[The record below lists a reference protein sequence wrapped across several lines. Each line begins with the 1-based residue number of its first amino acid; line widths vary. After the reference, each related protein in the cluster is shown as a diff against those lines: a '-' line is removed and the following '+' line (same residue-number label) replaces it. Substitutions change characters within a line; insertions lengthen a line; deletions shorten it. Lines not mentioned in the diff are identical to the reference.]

1 VAQFNIRIM
10 TRSAA
15 QIQSFILLGVFVS
28 AISTLAQAPVKS
40 AGAPAKDAPPTWS
53 RQIAPIL
60 YNNCATC
67 HHPGG
72 AGPFSLLT
80 YDDARR
86 WSAQILTV
94 TQSRFM
100 PPWLPEPGYSDF
112 ADNRRLSTEDL
123 EQIKRWV
130 HAGMPEGIAAEAPTP
145 PKYTSEWQLGPPDLI
160 LTAPKSFSIPAD
172 GQDLFRNFIYPVD
185 ITRTRYVRAVEIL
198 PGNARVVHHAN
209 ILIDRTAELRRQH
222 ADDWRVGI
230 PGMELEIGS
239 GDRFDPDSHFLFW
252 KPDTPAVVEP
262 PGMPWRLDPGN
273 DLILNTHLKPTGRVE
288 TVQPRIG
295 LYFTDEAPTRA
306 PMLLQLEHDAA
317 LNIPAGDS
325 HFVIEDELRLPIAV
339 YALGIYPHAHYL
351 GKQLEAWSI
360 APDGKRTPLVLI
372 KDWDI
377 DRQSVYSYRK
387 PLLLPAGSVLHM
399 RYVYDNSAANP
410 RNPASPPVRVH
421 NGNRSTDEMGHLWLQ
436 VLPVHATERYSHGH
450 DSAAAGRN
458 GAADGKSNIDARML
472 LERAWMEHRL
482 TRDPTDSL
490 AAYNLAS
497 LDTMSGN
504 PAGAI
509 AIYRKLAAASPN
521 DARVATSLGAAQE
534 QTAGHNPE
542 QTAGQNP
549 AQTAGQNP
557 EQTAG
562 QNPAQNDD
570 WQSALASYRHAL
582 TLDPNYADA
591 RYDLATL
598 ELKREQYAAAASD
611 YRTLVQQ
618 QPDDAAAHGGLGAA
632 LAQLQQPDAAR
643 TEFDRALALDPSQ
656 SDTLLNYASLELTS
670 SNPQHAQELLTR
682 AVAAGAHDATTYQ
695 QLAFADQQTRHPA
708 EAEAALRSA
717 IAADP
722 SDATSHSL
730 LAQLLA
736 ARNDLAGAISEQ
748 QAALHINQ
756 RDADGW
762 SNLGVLHAQSG
773 QSTAARSDFEHALA
787 LDPQHAQAR
796 ANLQRLNAG
805 PSKP

>member
-1 VAQFNIRIM
+1 M
-10 TRSAA
+10 RSAA
-15 QIQSFILLGVFVS
+15 HIQSYVLFGVFVS
-28 AISTLAQAPVKS
+28 AISTFAQTPVNRTPIKS
-40 AGAPAKDAPPTWS
+40 AGTPAKDAPPTWS
-53 RQIAPIL
+53 RHIAPIL

-100 PPWLPEPGYSDF
+100 PPWLPEPGYGDF
-112 ADNRRLSTEDL
+112 ADNRRLSADDL
-123 EQIKRWV
+123 ASIKRWV
-130 HAGMPEGIAAEAPTP
+130 NSGMPEGIAAEAPAP

-160 LTAPKSFSIPAD
+160 LTAPESFTVPAD
-172 GQDLFRNFIYPVD
+172 GQDLFRNFIYPVNL
-185 ITRTRYVRAVEIL
+185 TRSRYVRAVEIL

-222 ADDWRVGI
+222 PTDWRVGI
-230 PGMELEIGS
+230 PGMEIEIGS

-252 KPDTPAVVEP
+252 KPDSPAVVEP
-262 PGMPWRLDPGN
+262 AGMPWRLDPGN

-295 LYFTDEAPTRA
+295 LYYTDTPPTRA

-351 GKQLEAWSI
+351 GKQLEAWSV
-360 APDGKRTPLVLI
+360 APDGTRTPLILI

-436 VLPVHATERYSHGH
+436 VLPVHATERNSSGH
-450 DSAAAGRN
+450 EIDS
-458 GAADGKSNIDARML
+458 RML

-482 TRDPTDSL
+482 AREPNDTL

-521 DARVATSLGAAQE
+521 DARIATSLGAAQE
-534 QTAGHNPE
+534 QSE
-542 QTAGQNP
+542 
-549 AQTAGQNP
+549 
-557 EQTAG
+557 
-562 QNPAQNDD
+562 D

-598 ELKREQYAAAASD
+598 ELKHDQNDAAAAD
-611 YRTLVQQ
+611 YRTLLQQ
-618 QPDDAAAHGGLGAA
+618 HPDDAAAHGGLGAA
-632 LAQLQQPDAAR
+632 LAQLNQADAAR
-643 TEFDRALALDPSQ
+643 AEFDRALALDPSQ
-656 SDTLLNYASLELTS
+656 TDTLVNYASLELAA
-670 SNPQHAQELLTR
+670 NHPEHAQELLTR
-682 AVAAGAHDATTYQ
+682 AVAAGAHDAATWQ

-722 SDATSHSL
+722 TDATSHSL

-736 ARNDLAGAISEQ
+736 ARNDLAGAIAEQ
-748 QAALHINQ
+748 QAALHINPK
-756 RDADGW
+756 DADGW

-773 QSTAARSDFEHALA
+773 KDTAARSDFEHALA
-787 LDPQHAQAR
+787 IDPQHAQAR
-796 ANLQRLNAG
+796 ANLQRLNTGA
-805 PSKP
+805 SKP

>member
-1 VAQFNIRIM
+1 M
-10 TRSAA
+10 THLALTRQAA
-15 QIQSFILLGVFVS
+15 LALLIALVS
-28 AISTLAQAPVKS
+28 ATSTFSQLSTKRSSPA
-40 AGAPAKDAPPTWS
+40 APAVVPTPTWS
-53 RQIAPIL
+53 HQIAPIL
-60 YNNCATC
+60 YNNCTTC

-72 AGPFSLLT
+72 AGPFSLLN
-80 YDDARR
+80 YGDARR

-100 PPWLPEPGYSDF
+100 PPWLPEPGYGDF
-112 ADNRRLSTEDL
+112 ADNRRLSADDL
-123 EQIKRWV
+123 ANIKRWV
-130 HAGMPEGIAAEAPTP
+130 NAGMPEGNAAEAPAP
-145 PKYTSEWQLGPPDLI
+145 PKYNSEWQLGPPDI
-160 LTAPKSFSIPAD
+160 VLTAPESFTVPAD
-172 GQDLFRNFIYPVD
+172 GQDLFRNFIYPVSV
-185 ITRTRYVRAVEIL
+185 TRTRYVRAVEIL

-209 ILIDRTAELRRQH
+209 ILIDRTAELRRRH
-222 ADDWRVGI
+222 PSDWRAGI

-262 PGMPWRLDPGN
+262 PGMPWRIDPGN

-295 LYFTDEAPTRA
+295 LYFTDKPPTRA

-325 HFVIEDELRLPIAV
+325 RFVVEDELRLPIAV

-351 GKQLEAWSI
+351 GKQLEAWSV
-360 APDGKRTPLVLI
+360 APDGKRTQLILI

-377 DRQSVYSYRK
+377 DRQSVYSYRQ

-436 VLPVHATERYSHGH
+436 VLPVHPMER
-450 DSAAAGRN
+450 N
-458 GAADGKSNIDARML
+458 ADGRDADARML

-482 TRDPTDSL
+482 TRDPTDRL

-497 LDTMSGN
+497 LDSMSGN
-504 PAGAI
+504 SAGAI
-509 AIYRKLAAASPN
+509 AIYSKLAAAEPTN
-521 DARVATSLGAAQE
+521 ARIATSLGATQQE
-534 QTAGHNPE
+534 SG
-542 QTAGQNP
+542 
-549 AQTAGQNP
+549 
-557 EQTAG
+557 
-562 QNPAQNDD
+562 D
-570 WQSALASYRHAL
+570 WQSALGTYRHAL
-582 TLDPNYADA
+582 TLDSTYADA

-598 ELKREQYAAAASD
+598 ELQHDQYDAAASD
-611 YRTLVQQ
+611 YRALLQQ
-618 QPDDAAAHGGLGAA
+618 HPDDAAAHGGLAAA
-632 LAQLQQPDAAR
+632 LAQLEQPDAAR
-643 TEFDRALALDPSQ
+643 AEFDHALTLDPAQ
-656 SDTLLNYASLELTS
+656 LDTLANYASLELAN
-670 SNPQHAQELLTR
+670 SNPQHAQELLTK
-682 AVAAGAHDATTYQ
+682 AVAAGAHDAATYQ

-736 ARNDLAGAISEQ
+736 ARGDLPAAITEQ
-748 QAALHINQ
+748 QAALRINQ
-756 RDADGW
+756 KDADGW

-773 QSTAARSDFEHALA
+773 QADQARSDFEHALA
-787 LDPQHAQAR
+787 IDPQHAQAR
-796 ANLQRLNAG
+796 ANLQRLNSGA
-805 PSKP
+805 SKQ

>member
-1 VAQFNIRIM
+1 MTPLIFN
-10 TRSAA
+10 TQQSALA
-15 QIQSFILLGVFVS
+15 LLIAIVS
-28 AISTLAQAPVKS
+28 VTGTLGQDISKS
-40 AGAPAKDAPPTWS
+40 TGTPAKDTPPTWS
-53 RQIAPIL
+53 HQIAPIL
-60 YNNCATC
+60 YKNCATC

-100 PPWLPEPGYSDF
+100 PPWLPEPGYGDF
-112 ADNRRLSTEDL
+112 ADSRRLSADDL

-130 HAGMPEGIAAEAPTP
+130 HAGMPQGIAAEAPAA
-145 PKYTSEWQLGPPDLI
+145 PKYTSEWELGPPDLI
-160 LTAPKSFSIPAD
+160 LTAPQSFTVPAD

-209 ILIDRTAELRRQH
+209 ILIDRTAELRGQH
-222 ADDWRVGI
+222 SNDWRAGI

-239 GDRFDPDSHFLFW
+239 GERFDPDSHFLFW
-252 KPDTPAVVEP
+252 KPDTPAVIEP

-295 LYFTDEAPTRA
+295 LYFTDEAPTHA

-325 HFVIEDELRLPIAV
+325 HFIIEDELRLPIAV

-351 GKQLEAWSI
+351 GQQLEAWSI
-360 APDGKRTPLVLI
+360 APDGTRTPLILI

-436 VLPVHATERYSHGH
+436 VLPVHVAERNNAS
-450 DSAAAGRN
+450 D
-458 GAADGKSNIDARML
+458 NIDSRML

-490 AAYNLAS
+490 AAYNLAA

-504 PAGAI
+504 PAGAL

-521 DARVATSLGAAQE
+521 DARIVTSLGAAHE
-534 QTAGHNPE
+534 
-542 QTAGQNP
+542 
-549 AQTAGQNP
+549 
-557 EQTAG
+557 
-562 QNPAQNDD
+562 QNDD
-570 WQSALASYRHAL
+570 WQSALTTYKHAL
-582 TLDPNYADA
+582 ALDPNYADA
-591 RYDLATL
+591 RFDLAAL
-598 ELKREQYAAAASD
+598 ELKHEQYDAAAAD
-611 YRTLVQQ
+611 YRTLLQQ
-618 QPDDAAAHGGLGAA
+618 HPDDAAAHGGLGAA

-656 SDTLLNYASLELTS
+656 ADALANYASLELAAN
-670 SNPQHAQELLTR
+670 NPEHAQELLTR
-682 AVAAGAHDATTYQ
+682 AVAAGVDDAATYR
-695 QLAFADQQTRHPA
+695 QLAFADQQSRHPA

-748 QAALHINQ
+748 QAALRIDAK
-756 RDADGW
+756 DADGW

-773 QSTAARSDFEHALA
+773 QTTTARSDFEHALA

-796 ANLQRLNAG
+796 ANLQRLNSDG
-805 PSKP
+805 PKP

>member
-1 VAQFNIRIM
+1 MPFFAFALALVSTTVTFAQ
-10 TRSAA
+10 TPA
-15 QIQSFILLGVFVS
+15 Q
-28 AISTLAQAPVKS
+28 T
-40 AGAPAKDAPPTWS
+40 PAKPGNATKDSPTWS

-60 YNNCATC
+60 YNNCTTC

-100 PPWLPEPGYSDF
+100 PPWLPEPGYGDF
-112 ADNRRLSTEDL
+112 ADNRRLSAEDL
-123 EQIKRWV
+123 ASIKRWV
-130 HAGMPEGIAAEAPTP
+130 NANMPEGNAAEAPAP

-160 LTAPKSFSIPAD
+160 LTAPESFTVPAD
-172 GQDLFRNFIYPVD
+172 GQDLFRNFIYPVPV
-185 ITRTRYVRAVEIL
+185 TGTRYVRAVEIL

-222 ADDWRVGI
+222 PNDWKAGI

-252 KPDTPAVVEP
+252 KPDTPAVIEP
-262 PGMPWRLDPGN
+262 PGMPWRIDPGN

-295 LYFTDEAPTRA
+295 LYFTDTPPTRQ

-325 HFVIEDELRLPIAV
+325 HFVVEDELRLPIAI

-351 GKQLEAWSI
+351 GKQLEAWSV
-360 APDGKRTPLVLI
+360 APGGKRTPLILI

-387 PLLLPAGSVLHM
+387 PPLLPAGSVLHM
-399 RYVYDNSAANP
+399 RYVYDNSTANP
-410 RNPASPPVRVH
+410 RNPAKPPIRVH

-436 VLPVHATERYSHGH
+436 VLPVHPMERSASGTEV
-450 DSAAAGRN
+450 
-458 GAADGKSNIDARML
+458 DARML

-482 TRDPTDSL
+482 TRDPGDSL

-504 PAGAI
+504 AAGAI
-509 AIYRKLAAASPN
+509 AIYRKLAAAEPPDSPN
-521 DARVATSLGAAQE
+521 AARIATSLGAAEE
-534 QTAGHNPE
+534 QDE
-542 QTAGQNP
+542 GQ
-549 AQTAGQNP
+549 G
-557 EQTAG
+557 G
-562 QNPAQNDD
+562 G
-570 WQSALASYRHAL
+570 WQAALASYRRAL

-591 RYDLATL
+591 RYDLASL
-598 ELKREQYAAAASD
+598 ELRHDQYAAAEAD
-611 YRTLVQQ
+611 FRTLIQQ

-632 LAQLQQPDAAR
+632 LAQLQQPDASR

-656 SDTLLNYASLELTS
+656 TATLQNYASLELADN
-670 SNPQHAQELLTR
+670 NPQHAQELLTR
-682 AVAAGAHDATTYQ
+682 AVAAGARDAATYQ
-695 QLAFADQQTRHPA
+695 QLAFADQQTHHPE
-708 EAEAALRSA
+708 EAEAALHSA
-717 IAADP
+717 IAADSADP
-722 SDATSHSL
+722 TSHSL
-730 LAQLLA
+730 LAQMLA
-736 ARNDLAGAISEQ
+736 ARGDLPGAIAEQ
-748 QAALHINQ
+748 QAALRINAK
-756 RDADGW
+756 DADGW

-773 QSTAARSDFEHALA
+773 QGAAARSDFEHALNI
-787 LDPQHAQAR
+787 DPQHAQAR
-796 ANLQRLNAG
+796 ANLQRLNGTA
-805 PSKP
+805 SKQ

>member
-1 VAQFNIRIM
+1 M
-10 TRSAA
+10 THLALKRQAA
-15 QIQSFILLGVFVS
+15 LALLIALVS
-28 AISTLAQAPVKS
+28 ATSTFSQPSTVARAVVPT
-40 AGAPAKDAPPTWS
+40 PTWS
-53 RQIAPIL
+53 HQIAPIL
-60 YNNCATC
+60 HNNCTTC

-100 PPWLPEPGYSDF
+100 PPWLPEPGYGDF
-112 ADNRRLSTEDL
+112 ADNRRLSVDDL
-123 EQIKRWV
+123 AKIRRWV
-130 HAGMPEGIAAEAPTP
+130 SAGMPEGNATEAPAP
-145 PKYTSEWQLGPPDLI
+145 PKYNSEWQLGTPDI
-160 LTAPKSFSIPAD
+160 VLTAPEPFAVPAD
-172 GQDLFRNFIYPVD
+172 GQDLFRNFIYPVSV
-185 ITRTRYVRAVEIL
+185 TRTRYVRAVEIL

-209 ILIDRTAELRRQH
+209 ILIDRTAELRRQRPN
-222 ADDWRVGI
+222 DWRGGI

-262 PGMPWRLDPGN
+262 PGMPWRIDPGN

-295 LYFTDEAPTRA
+295 LYFTDKAPTRA

-325 HFVIEDELRLPIAV
+325 HFVVEDELRLPIAV

-360 APDGKRTPLVLI
+360 APDGTRTPLILI

-387 PLLLPAGSVLHM
+387 PLLLAADSVLHM

-410 RNPASPPVRVH
+410 RNPANPPIRVH

-436 VLPVHATERYSHGH
+436 VLPVHAIERDSHGH
-450 DSAAAGRN
+450 DTDS
-458 GAADGKSNIDARML
+458 RML

-482 TRDPTDSL
+482 TRDPTDRL

-497 LDTMSGN
+497 LDSMSGN
-504 PAGAI
+504 ASGAI
-509 AIYRKLAAASPN
+509 AIYSKLATAEPT
-521 DARVATSLGAAQE
+521 DARIATSLGAAQ
-534 QTAGHNPE
+534 Q
-542 QTAGQNP
+542 QN
-549 AQTAGQNP
+549 G
-557 EQTAG
+557 
-562 QNPAQNDD
+562 D
-570 WQSALASYRHAL
+570 WQSALATYKHAL
-582 TLDPNYADA
+582 TLDPAFADP
-591 RYDLATL
+591 RYNLATL
-598 ELKREQYAAAASD
+598 ELQHDQYDAAAAD
-611 YRTLVQQ
+611 YRTLLQQ
-618 QPDDAAAHGGLGAA
+618 HPDDAAGHGGLGAA

-643 TEFDRALALDPSQ
+643 TEFDRALALDPAQ
-656 SDTLLNYASLELTS
+656 LDTLANYASLELAN
-670 SNPQHAQELLTR
+670 SNPHHAQELLTK
-682 AVAAGAHDATTYQ
+682 AVAAGVRDAATYQ

-722 SDATSHSL
+722 SDAISHSL

-736 ARNDLAGAISEQ
+736 ARGDLSAAITEQ
-748 QAALHINQ
+748 QAALRINQ
-756 RDADGW
+756 KDADGW

-773 QSTAARSDFEHALA
+773 QAAQARSDFGRALA

-805 PSKP
+805 ASKQ

>member
-1 VAQFNIRIM
+1 MRRDVLIR
-10 TRSAA
+10 
-15 QIQSFILLGVFVS
+15 SFPFLIALVS
-28 AISTLAQAPVKS
+28 ATVTFAQTPA
-40 AGAPAKDAPPTWS
+40 APANAATKDSPTWS
-53 RQIAPIL
+53 HQIAPIL
-60 YNNCATC
+60 YNNCTTC
-67 HHPGG
+67 HHTGG

-100 PPWLPEPGYSDF
+100 PPWLPEPGYGDF
-112 ADNRRLSTEDL
+112 ADNRRLSAEDL
-123 EQIKRWV
+123 TNIKRWV
-130 HAGMPEGIAAEAPTP
+130 NASMPEGNAAEAPTP

-160 LTAPKSFSIPAD
+160 LTAPESFQVPAD
-172 GQDLFRNFIYPVD
+172 GQDLFRNFIYPIPV
-185 ITRTRYVRAVEIL
+185 TRTRYVRAMEIL

-222 ADDWRVGI
+222 PNDWKAGI
-230 PGMELEIGS
+230 PGMELEVGS

-252 KPDTPAVVEP
+252 KPDTPAVIEP
-262 PGMPWRLDPGN
+262 PGMPWRVDPGN

-295 LYFTDEAPTRA
+295 LYFTDKPPTRQ

-325 HFVIEDELRLPIAV
+325 NFVVEDQLRLPIAV
-339 YALGIYPHAHYL
+339 YALGVYPHAHYR
-351 GKQLEAWSI
+351 GKRLEAWSV
-360 APDGKRTPLVLI
+360 APDGKRTPLILI

-387 PLLLPAGSVLHM
+387 PLPLPAGSVLHM

-410 RNPASPPVRVH
+410 RNPASPPIRVKA
-421 NGNRSTDEMGHLWLQ
+421 GNRSTDEMGHLWLQ
-436 VLPVHATERYSHGH
+436 VLPVHPMER
-450 DSAAAGRN
+450 SAVGKEGPAAGQY
-458 GAADGKSNIDARML
+458 IDARML

-509 AIYRKLAAASPN
+509 AIYRKLAAAEPS
-521 DARVATSLGAAQE
+521 DARVATSLGVAEEAAAGQDPAQAAGPNAAQ
-534 QTAGHNPE
+534 AASRNPDRS
-542 QTAGQNP
+542 G
-549 AQTAGQNP
+549 G
-557 EQTAG
+557 
-562 QNPAQNDD
+562 
-570 WQSALASYRHAL
+570 WQAALASYKHAL
-582 TLDPNYADA
+582 TLDPTYSDA

-598 ELKREQYAAAASD
+598 ELQHDQNDAAAAD
-611 YRTLVQQ
+611 YRTLLQQ
-618 QPDDAAAHGGLGAA
+618 HPDDAAAHGGLGAA

-643 TEFDRALALDPSQ
+643 AEFDRALALDPSQ
-656 SDTLLNYASLELTS
+656 PATLQNYATLELAN
-670 SNPQHAQELLTR
+670 SNPQHAQELLNR
-682 AVAAGAHDATTYQ
+682 AIAAGARDAATYQ
-695 QLAFADQQTRHPA
+695 QLAFADQQTRHPV
-708 EAEAALRSA
+708 EAEAALHSA

-722 SDATSHSL
+722 ADPTSHSL

-736 ARNDLAGAISEQ
+736 ARGDLAGAITEQ
-748 QAALHINQ
+748 QAALRINAK
-756 RDADGW
+756 DADGW

-787 LDPQHAQAR
+787 IDPQHAQAR

-805 PSKP
+805 ASKQ

>member
-1 VAQFNIRIM
+1 MKQRAVFVLL
-10 TRSAA
+10 AA
-15 QIQSFILLGVFVS
+15 FVS
-28 AISTLAQAPVKS
+28 ATCTFAQT
-40 AGAPAKDAPPTWS
+40 KDAPIWS
-53 RQIAPIL
+53 KQIAPIL
-60 YNNCATC
+60 YKNCTTC

-100 PPWLPEPGYSDF
+100 PPWLPEPGYGDF
-112 ADNRRLSTEDL
+112 ANSRRLSDQDL
-123 EQIKRWV
+123 ANIKRWITS
-130 HAGMPEGIAAEAPTP
+130 GMPQGIAAEAPTP
-145 PKYTSEWQLGPPDLI
+145 PHYTSEWQLGPPDLI
-160 LTAPKSFSIPAD
+160 LTAPESFTVPAD
-172 GQDLFRNFIYPVD
+172 GPDLFRNFIYPIN
-185 ITRTRYVRAVEIL
+185 ITRTRYIRAVEIL
-198 PGNARVVHHAN
+198 PGNPRVVHHAN
-209 ILIDRTAELRRQH
+209 ILIDRTAELRRQRPN
-222 ADDWRVGI
+222 DWRAGI

-295 LYFTDEAPTRA
+295 LYFTDSPPNRL

-317 LNIPAGDS
+317 LNIPPGDS
-325 HFVIEDELRLPIAV
+325 HFVVEDELRLPIAV

-351 GKQLEAWSI
+351 GRQLEAWSI
-360 APDGKRTPLVLI
+360 TPNGARTPLILI

-410 RNPASPPVRVH
+410 RNPARPPVRVR

-436 VLPVHATERYSHGH
+436 VLPVRATERDNNGH
-450 DSAAAGRN
+450 NTDS
-458 GAADGKSNIDARML
+458 RML

-504 PAGAI
+504 PGGAI
-509 AIYRKLAAASPN
+509 AIYRRLADAEPEN
-521 DARVATSLGAAQE
+521 ARVATSLGAAQE
-534 QTAGHNPE
+534 QSG
-542 QTAGQNP
+542 
-549 AQTAGQNP
+549 
-557 EQTAG
+557 
-562 QNPAQNDD
+562 D
-570 WQSALASYRHAL
+570 WHSALATYRHAL
-582 TLDPNYADA
+582 TLDPNYDDA

-598 ELKREQYAAAASD
+598 DLKHDQYDAAASD
-611 YRTLVQQ
+611 YRALLASH
-618 QPDDAAAHGGLGAA
+618 PDDAAAHGGLGAA
-632 LAQLQQPDAAR
+632 LVQLQQPDAAR
-643 TEFDRALALDPSQ
+643 AEFDRALTLDPAQ
-656 SDTLLNYASLELTS
+656 LDTLANYASLELAEG
-670 SNPQHAQELLTR
+670 NPQHAQELLTR
-682 AVAAGAHDATTYQ
+682 AIAAGAHDAATYQ
-695 QLAFADQQTRHPA
+695 KLAFADQQTHHPA

-717 IAADP
+717 IAADSADP
-722 SDATSHSL
+722 TSYSL

-736 ARNDLAGAISEQ
+736 ARGDLTGAITEQ
-748 QAALHINQ
+748 QAALRINQ
-756 RDADGW
+756 QDADGW

-773 QSTAARSDFEHALA
+773 QITAARSDFERALA
-787 LDPQHAQAR
+787 VDPQHAQAR
-796 ANLQRLNAG
+796 ANLQRLDGAT
-805 PSKP
+805 SKQE

>member
-1 VAQFNIRIM
+1 M
-10 TRSAA
+10 TRRSLFVINAVTMIAVVSYSAR
-15 QIQSFILLGVFVS
+15 
-28 AISTLAQAPVKS
+28 ISRAEANQNTAT
-40 AGAPAKDAPPTWS
+40 AKTTSPTWS
-53 RQIAPIL
+53 HQIAPIL
-60 YNNCATC
+60 YSNCTTC

-80 YDDARR
+80 YDDASR

-100 PPWLPEPGYSDF
+100 PPWLPEPGYGDF
-112 ADNRRLSTEDL
+112 ADNRRLSAEEL
-123 EQIKRWV
+123 ASIKRWV
-130 HAGMPEGIAAEAPTP
+130 NAGMPEGIRAEAPAP
-145 PKYTSEWQLGPPDLI
+145 PRYTSEWQLGPPDLI
-160 LTAPKSFSIPAD
+160 LTAPQPFTVPAD

-185 ITRTRYVRAVEIL
+185 VTRTRYVRAIEIL
-198 PGNARVVHHAN
+198 PGNPRVVHHAN

-222 ADDWRVGI
+222 PTNWRAGI

-262 PGMPWRLDPGN
+262 PGMPWRIDPGN

-295 LYFTDEAPTRA
+295 LYFTDTPPTRA

-317 LNIPAGDS
+317 LNIPASDS

-360 APDGKRTPLVLI
+360 APDGTRTSLILI

-410 RNPASPPVRVH
+410 RNFANPPIRVH

-436 VLPVHATERYSHGH
+436 VLPAHPTERNAS
-450 DSAAAGRN
+450 
-458 GAADGKSNIDARML
+458 GKEVDARTL

-482 TRDPTDSL
+482 TRDPTDGL

-497 LDTMSGN
+497 LDSMSGN

-509 AIYRKLAAASPN
+509 AIYRRLAAAEPDN
-521 DARVATSLGAAQE
+521 ARVATSLGAAQE
-534 QTAGHNPE
+534 QSSE
-542 QTAGQNP
+542 QRPDQSSGQSP
-549 AQTAGQNP
+549 DEGV
-557 EQTAG
+557 G
-562 QNPAQNDD
+562 
-570 WQSALASYRHAL
+570 WQAALASYRHAL
-582 TLDPNYADA
+582 SLDPNYADA
-591 RYDLATL
+591 RYDLASL
-598 ELKREQYAAAASD
+598 ELRHDQYDAAASD
-611 YRTLVQQ
+611 YRTLLQQ
-618 QPDDAAAHGGLGAA
+618 HPDDAPAHGGLGAA
-632 LAQLQQPDAAR
+632 LTQLNQPDAAR
-643 TEFDRALALDPSQ
+643 AEFDRALALDPAQ
-656 SDTLLNYASLELTS
+656 PDTLANYASLELAA
-670 SNPQHAQELLTR
+670 SNPEHARELLTR
-682 AVAAGAHDATTYQ
+682 AIAAGAHEAATYQ
-695 QLAFADQQTRHPA
+695 QLAFAAQQSRHPA

-717 IAADP
+717 ITADP
-722 SDATSHSL
+722 SDPTSHSL

-736 ARNDLAGAISEQ
+736 ARGDLADAITEQ
-748 QAALHINQ
+748 QAALRINQ
-756 RDADGW
+756 KDADGW

-773 QSTAARSDFEHALA
+773 QSTAARSDFERALA
-787 LDPQHAQAR
+787 IDPQHAQAR
-796 ANLQRLNAG
+796 ANLARLNSGA
-805 PSKP
+805 SKQ

>member
-1 VAQFNIRIM
+1 M
-10 TRSAA
+10 TRSTTP
-15 QIQSFILLGVFVS
+15 IPSLVLLGLFVS
-28 AISTLAQAPVKS
+28 AISTFAQAPVKS
-40 AGAPAKDAPPTWS
+40 AGTPVKDAPPTWS
-53 RQIAPIL
+53 HQIAPIL
-60 YNNCATC
+60 YKNCATC

-100 PPWLPEPGYSDF
+100 PPWLPEPGYGDF
-112 ADNRRLSTEDL
+112 ADNRRLSADDL

-130 HAGMPEGIAAEAPTP
+130 HAGMPQGIAAEAPAP
-145 PKYTSEWQLGPPDLI
+145 PKYTSEWELGPPDLI
-160 LTAPKSFSIPAD
+160 LTAPESFTVPAD

-209 ILIDRTAELRRQH
+209 ILIDRTAELRGQH
-222 ADDWRVGI
+222 SNDWRAGI
-230 PGMELEIGS
+230 AGMEFEIGA
-239 GDRFDPDSHFLFW
+239 GERFDPDSHFLFW

-262 PGMPWRLDPGN
+262 PGMPWRLDTGN

-295 LYFTDEAPTRA
+295 LYFTDEPPTHT

-325 HFVIEDELRLPIAV
+325 HFIVEDELRLPIAV

-360 APDGKRTPLVLI
+360 APDGTRTPLILI

-399 RYVYDNSAANP
+399 RYVYDNSASNP

-436 VLPVHATERYSHGH
+436 VLPVHATERNSAGDTI
-450 DSAAAGRN
+450 DS
-458 GAADGKSNIDARML
+458 RML

-482 TRDPTDSL
+482 TRDPADSL
-490 AAYNLAS
+490 AAYNLAA

-504 PAGAI
+504 PAGAL

-521 DARVATSLGAAQE
+521 DARIATSLGAAQ
-534 QTAGHNPE
+534 QQH
-542 QTAGQNP
+542 
-549 AQTAGQNP
+549 
-557 EQTAG
+557 
-562 QNPAQNDD
+562 DD
-570 WQSALASYRHAL
+570 WQSALTTYKHAL
-582 TLDPNYADA
+582 ALDPSYADA
-591 RYDLATL
+591 RFDLAAL
-598 ELKREQYAAAASD
+598 ELKHEQYDEAAAD
-611 YRTLVQQ
+611 YRILLQQ
-618 QPDDAAAHGGLGAA
+618 HPDDAAAHGGLGAA

-656 SDTLLNYASLELTS
+656 AAALANYASLELAA
-670 SNPQHAQELLTR
+670 NNLEHAQELLTR
-682 AVAAGAHDATTYQ
+682 AIAAGVDDAATYR
-695 QLAFADQQTRHPA
+695 QLAFADQQSRHPA

-730 LAQLLA
+730 LAEVLA

-748 QAALHINQ
+748 QAALRIDAK
-756 RDADGW
+756 DADGW

-773 QSTAARSDFEHALA
+773 QTTTARSDFEHALTI
-787 LDPQHAQAR
+787 DPEHAQAR

-805 PSKP
+805 ASKQ

>member
-1 VAQFNIRIM
+1 VTICAF
-10 TRSAA
+10 AA
-15 QIQSFILLGVFVS
+15 CAALSY
-28 AISTLAQAPVKS
+28 AQAHQD
-40 AGAPAKDAPPTWS
+40 APEKETTPPTWS
-53 RQIAPIL
+53 HQIAPIL
-60 YNNCATC
+60 YNNCTTC

-80 YDDARR
+80 YQDARR

-100 PPWLPEPGYSDF
+100 PPWLPEPGYGDF
-112 ADNRRLSTEDL
+112 ADNRRLSAEDL
-123 EQIKRWV
+123 AQIKRWV
-130 HAGMPEGIAAEAPTP
+130 SAGMPEGIAAEAPP
-145 PKYTSEWQLGPPDLI
+145 APKYTSEWQLGPPDLI
-160 LTAPKSFSIPAD
+160 LTAPESFTVPAD
-172 GQDLFRNFIYPVD
+172 GEDLFRNFIYPVN
-185 ITRTRYVRAVEIL
+185 ITHTRYVRAVEIL

-209 ILIDRTAELRRQH
+209 ILIDRTAELRRLH
-222 ADDWRVGI
+222 PGDWRAGI

-262 PGMPWRLDPGN
+262 PGMPWRIDPGN
-273 DLILNTHLKPTGRVE
+273 DLILNTHLKPTGRIE
-288 TVQPRIG
+288 TVEPRIG
-295 LYFTDEAPTRA
+295 LYFTDTSPTRA

-325 HFVIEDELRLPIAV
+325 HFVVEDELRLPIAV

-360 APDGKRTPLVLI
+360 APDGTRTPLILI

-387 PLLLPAGSVLHM
+387 PPLLPAGSVLHM

-410 RNPASPPVRVH
+410 RNPANPPIRVR

-436 VLPVHATERYSHGH
+436 VLPVHATERDASGH
-450 DSAAAGRN
+450 ST
-458 GAADGKSNIDARML
+458 DARML

-482 TRDPTDSL
+482 TRDPSDSL

-509 AIYRKLAAASPN
+509 AIYRKLVVAKPY
-521 DARVATSLGAAQE
+521 DARVATSLGAAEE
-534 QTAGHNPE
+534 QSG
-542 QTAGQNP
+542 
-549 AQTAGQNP
+549 
-557 EQTAG
+557 
-562 QNPAQNDD
+562 D
-570 WQSALASYRHAL
+570 WHSALSTYRRAL

-598 ELKREQYAAAASD
+598 ELRHDQYDAAAAD
-611 YRTLVQQ
+611 YRTLLQQ
-618 QPDDAAAHGGLGAA
+618 HPDDAAAHGGLGAA
-632 LAQLQQPDAAR
+632 LVQLQQPNDARA
-643 TEFDRALALDPSQ
+643 EFDRALALDPAQ
-656 SDTLLNYASLELTS
+656 PDTLANYASLELAA
-670 SNPQHAQELLTR
+670 SNPEHAQELLTK
-682 AVAAGAHDATTYQ
+682 AIDAGAQDAAIYQ
-695 QLAFADQQTRHPA
+695 QLAFADQQTHHPA
-708 EAEAALRSA
+708 DAEAALRSA

-722 SDATSHSL
+722 SDSTSHSL

-736 ARNDLAGAISEQ
+736 ARGDLAAAITEQ

-756 RDADGW
+756 NDADGW

-773 QSTAARSDFEHALA
+773 QAVAARSDFEHALTI
-787 LDPQHAQAR
+787 DPQHAQAR
-796 ANLQRLNAG
+796 ANLQRLNGAAA
-805 PSKP
+805 KQ

>member
-1 VAQFNIRIM
+1 MRPILLN
-10 TRSAA
+10 TRQSALALLIALVSITSTFSQTTKSTSVAA
-15 QIQSFILLGVFVS
+15 QE
-28 AISTLAQAPVKS
+28 AT
-40 AGAPAKDAPPTWS
+40 PPTWS
-53 RQIAPIL
+53 RHIAPIL
-60 YNNCATC
+60 YKNCATC

-72 AGPFSLLT
+72 AAPFSLLT

-100 PPWLPEPGYSDF
+100 PPWLPEPGYGDF
-112 ADNRRLSTEDL
+112 ADNRRLSADDL
-123 EQIKRWV
+123 ASIKRWV
-130 HAGMPEGIAAEAPTP
+130 NAGMPQGIAAEAPAP
-145 PKYTSEWQLGPPDLI
+145 PQYTSEWQLGAPDLI
-160 LTAPKSFSIPAD
+160 LTAPESFTVPAD
-172 GQDLFRNFIYPVD
+172 GQDLFRNFIYPIN
-185 ITRTRYVRAVEIL
+185 ITRARYVRAVEIL

-222 ADDWRVGI
+222 PGDWRAGI

-252 KPDTPAVVEP
+252 KPDTPAVVDP

-295 LYFTDEAPTRA
+295 LYFTETPPTRA

-325 HFVIEDELRLPIAV
+325 HFVVEDELRLPIAV

-360 APDGKRTPLVLI
+360 APDGTRTPLILI

-399 RYVYDNSAANP
+399 RYVYDNSATNP
-410 RNPASPPVRVH
+410 RNPSRPAVRVH

-436 VLPVHATERYSHGH
+436 VLPVHATERNSAGADI
-450 DSAAAGRN
+450 DSRT
-458 GAADGKSNIDARML
+458 L

-482 TRDPTDSL
+482 TRDPADSL

-521 DARVATSLGAAQE
+521 DARIATSLGAAL
-534 QTAGHNPE
+534 
-542 QTAGQNP
+542 
-549 AQTAGQNP
+549 

-562 QNPAQNDD
+562 QNPAQNGD
-570 WQSALASYRHAL
+570 WQSAVASYKHAL

-598 ELKREQYAAAASD
+598 ELKHDQYDAAAAD
-611 YRTLVQQ
+611 YRTLLQQ
-618 QPDDAAAHGGLGAA
+618 HPDDAAAHGGLGAA
-632 LAQLQQPDAAR
+632 LAQLQQTDSAR
-643 TEFDRALALDPSQ
+643 AEFDRALALDPSQ
-656 SDTLLNYASLELTS
+656 PDTLANYAALELAAN
-670 SNPQHAQELLTR
+670 NPEHAQALLAH
-682 AVAAGAHDATTYQ
+682 AVAAGAHDAATYQ
-695 QLAFADQQTRHPA
+695 QLAYADQQIRQPA

-722 SDATSHSL
+722 SDPTSYSL

-748 QAALHINQ
+748 QAALHINAK
-756 RDADGW
+756 DADGW

-773 QSTAARSDFEHALA
+773 QSAAARSDFEHALA

-805 PSKP
+805 ASKQ

>member
-1 VAQFNIRIM
+1 MRRD
-10 TRSAA
+10 TL
-15 QIQSFILLGVFVS
+15 IQSLVFLIVIVS
-28 AISTLAQAPVKS
+28 VTVTFSQTPAKPANT
-40 AGAPAKDAPPTWS
+40 AKDAPPTWS
-53 RQIAPIL
+53 RHIAPIL
-60 YNNCATC
+60 YNNCTTC

-100 PPWLPEPGYSDF
+100 PPWLPEPGYGDF
-112 ADNRRLSTEDL
+112 ADNRRLSPEDL

-130 HAGMPEGIAAEAPTP
+130 HAGMPEGNAAEAPTP
-145 PKYTSEWQLGPPDLI
+145 PRYTSEWQLGLPDLI
-160 LTAPKSFSIPAD
+160 LTAPESFTVPAD
-172 GQDLFRNFIYPVD
+172 GQDLFRNFVYPVD
-185 ITRTRYVRAVEIL
+185 VTRTRYVRAVEIL

-222 ADDWRVGI
+222 PADWRAGI

-295 LYFTDEAPTRA
+295 LYFTDEGPTHG
-306 PMLLQLEHDAA
+306 PLLLQLEHDAA

-360 APDGKRTPLVLI
+360 APDGTRTPLILI

-399 RYVYDNSAANP
+399 RYVYDNSASNP

-436 VLPVHATERYSHGH
+436 VLPVRAMERDNHGH
-450 DSAAAGRN
+450 
-458 GAADGKSNIDARML
+458 NIDARML
-472 LERAWMEHRL
+472 LERAWMEHCL

-504 PAGAI
+504 PAGAV
-509 AIYRKLAAASPN
+509 AIYSKLAAASPN
-521 DARVATSLGAAQE
+521 DARIATSLGAAQ
-534 QTAGHNPE
+534 Q
-542 QTAGQNP
+542 
-549 AQTAGQNP
+549 
-557 EQTAG
+557 
-562 QNPAQNDD
+562 QNDD
-570 WQSALASYRHAL
+570 LQAALATYKHAL

-598 ELKREQYAAAASD
+598 ELKHDQYDAAAAD
-611 YRTLVQQ
+611 YRTLLQQ
-618 QPDDAAAHGGLGAA
+618 HPNDAAAHGGLGAA
-632 LAQLQQPDAAR
+632 LAQLNQPDAAR
-643 TEFDRALALDPSQ
+643 TEFNRALALDPAQ
-656 SDTLLNYASLELTS
+656 PDTLINYAAVELAA
-670 SNPQHAQELLTR
+670 NHPEHVQELLTR
-682 AVAAGAHDATTYQ
+682 AVAAGAHDATTWQ

-717 IAADP
+717 IVADP
-722 SDATSHSL
+722 SDPTSHSL

-736 ARNDLAGAISEQ
+736 ARGDLANAITEQ
-748 QAALHINQ
+748 QAALRINPK
-756 RDADGW
+756 DADGW

-773 QSTAARSDFEHALA
+773 QAAAARSDFEHALA
-787 LDPQHAQAR
+787 IDPQHAQAR

-805 PSKP
+805 AAKQ

>member
-1 VAQFNIRIM
+1 MR
-10 TRSAA
+10 RSVLY
-15 QIQSFILLGVFVS
+15 SGFVLSSLVFVT
-28 AISTLAQAPVKS
+28 STFAQGRPARN
-40 AGAPAKDAPPTWS
+40 GAKESAPPTWS
-53 RQIAPIL
+53 HQIAPIL
-60 YNNCATC
+60 YRNCTTC
-67 HHPGG
+67 HRPGG

-80 YDDARR
+80 YEDARR
-86 WSAQILTV
+86 WSAQVLTV
-94 TQSRFM
+94 TQSRYM
-100 PPWLPEPGYSDF
+100 PPWLPEPGYAEF
-112 ADNRRLSTEDL
+112 ADSRRLSAEDL
-123 EQIKRWV
+123 TNIKRWV
-130 HAGMPEGIAAEAPTP
+130 NAGMPEGIAAEAPAP
-145 PKYTSEWQLGPPDLI
+145 PTYSSEWQLGTPDLI
-160 LTAPKSFSIPAD
+160 LTAPESFTAPAE

-185 ITRTRYVRAVEIL
+185 VPRTRYVRAVENL

-222 ADDWRVGI
+222 PTDWRAGI
-230 PGMELEIGS
+230 PGMEIEIGS

-262 PGMPWRLDPGN
+262 PGMPWRIDPGN

-295 LYFTDEAPTRA
+295 LYFTDGPPTRA

-317 LNIPAGDS
+317 LNIPAGDN
-325 HFVIEDELRLPIAV
+325 HFVVEDELRLPIAV

-360 APDGKRTPLVLI
+360 APDGTRTPLILI

-410 RNPASPPVRVH
+410 RNPANPPVRVRS
-421 NGNRSTDEMGHLWLQ
+421 GNRSTDEMGHLWLQ
-436 VLPVHATERYSHGH
+436 VLPMHPMERN
-450 DSAAAGRN
+450 AAGKE
-458 GAADGKSNIDARML
+458 GDARML

-497 LDTMSGN
+497 LDSMSGN

-509 AIYRKLAAASPN
+509 AIYRKLAGAESNNP
-521 DARVATSLGAAQE
+521 RVATSLGAAQ
-534 QTAGHNPE
+534 Q
-542 QTAGQNP
+542 QN
-549 AQTAGQNP
+549 G
-557 EQTAG
+557 
-562 QNPAQNDD
+562 D
-570 WQSALASYRHAL
+570 WQSALATYRHAL

-591 RYDLATL
+591 RYDLAIL
-598 ELKREQYAAAASD
+598 ELQRDQYDTAAADFRA
-611 YRTLVQQ
+611 LLQQ
-618 QPDDAAAHGGLGAA
+618 HADDAAAHAGLGAA
-632 LAQLQQPDAAR
+632 LAQLEQPDAAR
-643 TEFDRALALDPSQ
+643 AEFDRALALDPAEP
-656 SDTLLNYASLELTS
+656 DALANYASLELANN
-670 SNPQHAQELLTR
+670 NPQHAQELLTR
-682 AVAAGAHDATTYQ
+682 AVAAGAHDAATYQ

-722 SDATSHSL
+722 ADPTSHSL

-736 ARNDLAGAISEQ
+736 ARGDVADAIREQ
-748 QAALHINQ
+748 QAALHLNAN
-756 RDADGW
+756 DADGW
-762 SNLGVLHAQSG
+762 SNLGVLQAQSG
-773 QSTAARSDFEHALA
+773 QATQARSDFEHALA

-796 ANLQRLNAG
+796 ANLQRLNTG
-805 PSKP
+805 VFKQ

>member
-1 VAQFNIRIM
+1 M
-10 TRSAA
+10 THSTLKRPAVLVSLIA
-15 QIQSFILLGVFVS
+15 LVS
-28 AISTLAQAPVKS
+28 ATSTFSQPSTV
-40 AGAPAKDAPPTWS
+40 APAVVPTPTWS
-53 RQIAPIL
+53 HQIAPIL
-60 YNNCATC
+60 YQNCTTC

-86 WSAQILTV
+86 WSTQILTV

-100 PPWLPEPGYSDF
+100 PPWLPEPGYGDF
-112 ADNRRLSTEDL
+112 ADNRRLSDDDL
-123 EQIKRWV
+123 AKIKRWV
-130 HAGMPEGIAAEAPTP
+130 NAGMPEGNATEAPSA
-145 PKYTSEWQLGPPDLI
+145 PKYTSEWQLGRPDLI
-160 LTAPKSFSIPAD
+160 LTAPESFTVPTD
-172 GQDLFRNFIYPVD
+172 GQDLFRNFIYPVNV
-185 ITRTRYVRAVEIL
+185 TRTRYVRAVEIL

-222 ADDWRVGI
+222 PTDWRAGI

-262 PGMPWRLDPGN
+262 SGMPWRIDPGN

-295 LYFTDEAPTRA
+295 LYFTDTPPTRA

-325 HFVIEDELRLPIAV
+325 HFVVEDELRLPIAV

-351 GKQLEAWSI
+351 GKQLEAWSV
-360 APDGKRTPLVLI
+360 APDGKRTQLILI
-372 KDWDI
+372 KGWDI
-377 DRQSVYSYRK
+377 DRQSVYSYRQ

-399 RYVYDNSAANP
+399 RYVYDNSTGNP
-410 RNPASPPVRVH
+410 RNPANPPIRVH

-436 VLPVHATERYSHGH
+436 VLPVHAMERNSSGVEI
-450 DSAAAGRN
+450 DS
-458 GAADGKSNIDARML
+458 RML

-482 TRDPTDSL
+482 SRDPTDSL

-497 LDTMSGN
+497 LDSMSGN
-504 PAGAI
+504 SAGAI
-509 AIYRKLAAASPN
+509 AIYSKLAAAEPPNSPN
-521 DARVATSLGAAQE
+521 AARIATSLGAAQ
-534 QTAGHNPE
+534 Q
-542 QTAGQNP
+542 QN
-549 AQTAGQNP
+549 G
-557 EQTAG
+557 
-562 QNPAQNDD
+562 D
-570 WQSALASYRHAL
+570 WQSALATYHHAL
-582 TLDPNYADA
+582 TLDPNYGDA
-591 RYDLATL
+591 RYDLANL
-598 ELKREQYAAAASD
+598 ELQHDQYDDAASD
-611 YRTLVQQ
+611 YRTLLQQ
-618 QPDDAAAHGGLGAA
+618 HPEDAAAHGGLGAA

-643 TEFDRALALDPSQ
+643 AEFDHALALDPAQ
-656 SDTLLNYASLELTS
+656 ADTLANYASLELAN
-670 SNPQHAQELLTR
+670 SNPQHAQELLTK
-682 AVAAGAHDATTYQ
+682 AVAAGAHDAATYQ

-708 EAEAALRSA
+708 EAEAALHSA

-736 ARNDLAGAISEQ
+736 ARGDLTSAITEQ
-748 QAALHINQ
+748 QAALRINQ
-756 RDADGW
+756 KDADGW

-773 QSTAARSDFEHALA
+773 HADQARSDFEHALN

-805 PSKP
+805 ASKQ

>member
-28 AISTLAQAPVKS
+28 ATSTFAQAPVKS
-40 AGAPAKDAPPTWS
+40 PGTSAKDPAPTWS

-72 AGPFSLLT
+72 AGPFSLLA

-100 PPWLPEPGYSDF
+100 PPWLPEPGYGDF

-130 HAGMPEGIAAEAPTP
+130 HSGMLEGVAAEAPTP
-145 PKYTSEWQLGPPDLI
+145 PKYTSEWQLGPPDLV
-160 LTAPKSFSIPAD
+160 LAAPKSFSIPAD
-172 GQDLFRNFIYPVD
+172 GQDLFRNFVYPVN

-222 ADDWRVGI
+222 ADDWRAGI

-317 LNIPAGDS
+317 LDIPAGDS
-325 HFVIEDELRLPIAV
+325 HFVVEDELRLPIAV

-399 RYVYDNSAANP
+399 RYVYDNSPANP
-410 RNPASPPVRVH
+410 RNPARPPVRVH

-436 VLPVHATERYSHGH
+436 VLPVHATERN
-450 DSAAAGRN
+450 AAGN
-458 GAADGKSNIDARML
+458 QVDSRML

-497 LDTMSGN
+497 LDTMNGN
-504 PAGAI
+504 PGGAI

-521 DARVATSLGAAQE
+521 DARVATSLGAAE
-534 QTAGHNPE
+534 EKSG
-542 QTAGQNP
+542 
-549 AQTAGQNP
+549 
-557 EQTAG
+557 
-562 QNPAQNDD
+562 D

-598 ELKREQYAAAASD
+598 ELQHNQNDAAASD
-611 YRTLVQQ
+611 YRTLLQQ
-618 QPDDAAAHGGLGAA
+618 HPDDAAAHGGLGAA
-632 LAQLQQPDAAR
+632 IAQLQQPDAAR
-643 TEFDRALALDPSQ
+643 AEFDRALALDPLQ
-656 SDTLLNYASLELTS
+656 TDTLASYASLELAAN
-670 SNPQHAQELLTR
+670 NPGHAQELLTR
-682 AVAAGAHDATTYQ
+682 AVAAGAHDAATYQ
-695 QLAFADQQTRHPA
+695 QLAFADQQSRHLA

-722 SDATSHSL
+722 SDPTSHSL

-736 ARNDLAGAISEQ
+736 ARGDLAGAITEQ
-748 QAALHINQ
+748 QAALRIDAK
-756 RDADGW
+756 DADGW

-773 QSTAARSDFEHALA
+773 QGTAARSDFEHALS
-787 LDPQHAQAR
+787 LEPQHAQAR
-796 ANLQRLNAG
+796 ANLQRLNSD
-805 PSKP
+805 PSKQ

>member
-1 VAQFNIRIM
+1 MTRIVTGIM
-10 TRSAA
+10 TRT
-15 QIQSFILLGVFVS
+15 ILMKPYCAFLALLFVFVS
-28 AISTLAQAPVKS
+28 ATGTCAQNDTLA
-40 AGAPAKDAPPTWS
+40 KDTPPTWS

-60 YNNCATC
+60 YNNCTTC

-80 YDDARR
+80 YDNARR

-100 PPWLPEPGYSDF
+100 PPWLPEPGYGDF
-112 ADNRRLSTEDL
+112 ADNRRLSDQDL
-123 EQIKRWV
+123 ANIKRWV
-130 HAGMPEGIAAEAPTP
+130 SAGMPEGVAAEAPPP

-160 LTAPKSFSIPAD
+160 LTAPHSFTVPAD
-172 GQDLFRNFIYPVD
+172 GQDLFRNFIYPVNV
-185 ITRTRYVRAVEIL
+185 TRTRYVRAVEIL

-222 ADDWRVGI
+222 PDNWQAGI

-262 PGMPWRLDPGN
+262 PGMPWRIDPGN

-295 LYFTDEAPTRA
+295 LYFTDKPPTRA
-306 PMLLQLEHDAA
+306 PKLLQLEHDAA

-360 APDGKRTPLVLI
+360 APDGKRTQLILI

-377 DRQSVYSYRK
+377 DRQSVYSYRQ

-399 RYVYDNSAANP
+399 RYVYDNSAGNP
-410 RNPASPPVRVH
+410 RNPASPPIRVH

-436 VLPVHATERYSHGH
+436 VLPVHPMER
-450 DSAAAGRN
+450 N
-458 GAADGKSNIDARML
+458 ADGRDADARML

-482 TRDPTDSL
+482 TRDPTDRL

-497 LDTMSGN
+497 LDSMSGN
-504 PAGAI
+504 ASGAI
-509 AIYRKLAAASPN
+509 AIYKKLAAAEPPNSPN
-521 DARVATSLGAAQE
+521 AARIATSLGAAQ
-534 QTAGHNPE
+534 QQSG
-542 QTAGQNP
+542 
-549 AQTAGQNP
+549 
-557 EQTAG
+557 
-562 QNPAQNDD
+562 D
-570 WQSALASYRHAL
+570 WQSALATYRHAL
-582 TLDPNYADA
+582 TLDPSYADA

-598 ELKREQYAAAASD
+598 ELQHDQYDAAAAD
-611 YRTLVQQ
+611 YRALLAKS
-618 QPDDAAAHGGLGAA
+618 PDDATAHGGLGAA

-643 TEFDRALALDPSQ
+643 AEFDHALALDPAQ
-656 SDTLLNYASLELTS
+656 LDTLANYASLELANG
-670 SNPQHAQELLTR
+670 NPQHAQELLTK
-682 AVAAGAHDATTYQ
+682 AVAAGAHDAATYQ
-695 QLAFADQQTRHPA
+695 QLAFANQQTRHPA

-736 ARNDLAGAISEQ
+736 ARGDLSAAITQQ
-748 QAALHINQ
+748 QAALRINQ
-756 RDADGW
+756 KDADGW

-773 QSTAARSDFEHALA
+773 HADQARSDFEHALA

-796 ANLQRLNAG
+796 ANLTRLNAG
-805 PSKP
+805 ASKQ

>member
-1 VAQFNIRIM
+1 MRQAVLA
-10 TRSAA
+10 
-15 QIQSFILLGVFVS
+15 LLIVFVS
-28 AISTLAQAPVKS
+28 VSGTFAQTQS
-40 AGAPAKDAPPTWS
+40 AAEETPTWS
-53 RQIAPIL
+53 HQIAPIL
-60 YNNCATC
+60 YNNCTTC

-72 AGPFSLLT
+72 AGPFSLLS
-80 YDDARR
+80 YDDVRR
-86 WSAQILTV
+86 WSAQILIV

-100 PPWLPEPGYSDF
+100 PPWLPEPGYGDF
-112 ADNRRLSTEDL
+112 ADPRRLSAEDL
-123 EQIKRWV
+123 ANLKRWV
-130 HAGMPEGIAAEAPTP
+130 NANMPEGIAAEAPVA
-145 PKYTSEWQLGPPDLI
+145 PKYTSEWQLGAPDLI
-160 LTAPKSFSIPAD
+160 LTAPQSFTVPAD
-172 GQDLFRNFIYPVD
+172 GQDLFRNFIYPVNV
-185 ITRTRYVRAVEIL
+185 TRTCYVRAVEIL

-222 ADDWRVGI
+222 PTDWRAGI

-262 PGMPWRLDPGN
+262 SGMPWRIDPGN

-295 LYFTDEAPTRA
+295 LYFTDSPPTRA

-317 LNIPAGDS
+317 LNIPAGDN
-325 HFVIEDELRLPIAV
+325 HFVVEDELRLPIAV

-351 GKQLEAWSI
+351 GKQLEAWST
-360 APDGKRTPLVLI
+360 APDGKRTPLILI

-410 RNPASPPVRVH
+410 RNPANPPIRVH

-436 VLPVHATERYSHGH
+436 VLPVHVTERNTSGVEI
-450 DSAAAGRN
+450 DS
-458 GAADGKSNIDARML
+458 RML

-482 TRDPTDSL
+482 TRDPADSL

-497 LDTMSGN
+497 LDSMSGN

-509 AIYRKLAAASPN
+509 AIYRKLAAAEPNNSPN
-521 DARVATSLGAAQE
+521 AARVATSLGAAQ
-534 QTAGHNPE
+534 Q
-542 QTAGQNP
+542 QS
-549 AQTAGQNP
+549 
-557 EQTAG
+557 
-562 QNPAQNDD
+562 DD
-570 WQSALASYRHAL
+570 WQSALASYKHAL
-582 TLDPNYADA
+582 TLDPSYADA

-598 ELKREQYAAAASD
+598 ELQHDQYNAASTD
-611 YRTLVQQ
+611 YRTVLQQ
-618 QPDDAAAHGGLGAA
+618 QPDDAAAHGGLAAA

-643 TEFDRALALDPSQ
+643 AEFDRALALDPAQ
-656 SDTLLNYASLELTS
+656 PDTLANYASLELAAN
-670 SNPQHAQELLTR
+670 NPEHAQELLTK
-682 AVAAGAHDATTYQ
+682 AIAAGAHDAATYQ
-695 QLAFADQQTRHPA
+695 QLAFADQQTRHPE

-722 SDATSHSL
+722 SDPTSHSL

-736 ARNDLAGAISEQ
+736 AHGDLASAITEQ
-748 QAALHINQ
+748 QAALRINAN
-756 RDADGW
+756 DADGW

-773 QSTAARSDFEHALA
+773 QNAAARNDFEHALA
-787 LDPQHAQAR
+787 IDPHHAQAR
-796 ANLQRLNAG
+796 ANLQRLNNSAA
-805 PSKP
+805 K

>member
-1 VAQFNIRIM
+1 MRRAVIHSHFFL
-10 TRSAA
+10 SA
-15 QIQSFILLGVFVS
+15 LVS
-28 AISTLAQAPVKS
+28 ATSTFAQS
-40 AGAPAKDAPPTWS
+40 PAKPATTTEKATTPPTWS

-60 YNNCATC
+60 YNNCTTC

-100 PPWLPEPGYSDF
+100 PPWLPEPGYGDF
-112 ADNRRLSTEDL
+112 ADSRRLSADDL
-123 EQIKRWV
+123 ANIKRWV
-130 HAGMPEGIAAEAPTP
+130 RANMPQGNAVEAPAP

-160 LTAPKSFSIPAD
+160 LTAPESFKVPAD
-172 GQDLFRNFIYPVD
+172 GQDLFRNFIYPVSV
-185 ITRTRYVRAVEIL
+185 TRTRYVRAVEIL

-222 ADDWRVGI
+222 PNDWRAGI

-262 PGMPWRLDPGN
+262 TGMPWRIDPGN

-295 LYFTDEAPTRA
+295 LYFTDLPPTRA

-325 HFVIEDELRLPIAV
+325 HFVVEDQLRLPIAV

-351 GKQLEAWSI
+351 GKQLEAWSV
-360 APDGKRTPLVLI
+360 APDGARTPLILI

-377 DRQSVYSYRK
+377 DRQSVYSYRQ

-399 RYVYDNSAANP
+399 RYIYDNSAANP
-410 RNPASPPVRVH
+410 RNPTNPPVRVR

-436 VLPVHATERYSHGH
+436 VLPAHATERNSNGSEI
-450 DSAAAGRN
+450 DS
-458 GAADGKSNIDARML
+458 RMV

-482 TRDPTDSL
+482 ARDPNDSL

-497 LDTMSGN
+497 LDSMSGN
-504 PAGAI
+504 SAGAI
-509 AIYRKLAAASPN
+509 AIYSKLAAAEPT
-521 DARVATSLGAAQE
+521 DARIATSLGAAQQE
-534 QTAGHNPE
+534 SG
-542 QTAGQNP
+542 
-549 AQTAGQNP
+549 
-557 EQTAG
+557 
-562 QNPAQNDD
+562 D
-570 WQSALASYRHAL
+570 WQSALGTYRHAL
-582 TLDPNYADA
+582 TLDPSYADA

-598 ELKREQYAAAASD
+598 ELQHDQYDAAASD
-611 YRTLVQQ
+611 YRALLAKS
-618 QPDDAAAHGGLGAA
+618 PDDAAAHGGLGAT

-643 TEFDRALALDPSQ
+643 AEFDHALALDPAQ
-656 SDTLLNYASLELTS
+656 LDTLANYASLELAS
-670 SNPQHAQELLTR
+670 DNAQHAQELLTK
-682 AVAAGAHDATTYQ
+682 AVAAGAHDAATYQ

-722 SDATSHSL
+722 SDATNHSL

-736 ARNDLAGAISEQ
+736 ARGDLKDAIAEQ
-748 QAALHINQ
+748 QAALHLNEK
-756 RDADGW
+756 DADGW
-762 SNLGVLHAQSG
+762 SNLGVLHAQTG
-773 QSTAARSDFEHALA
+773 QTAAARADFEHALTI
-787 LDPQHAQAR
+787 DPQHAQAR
-796 ANLQRLNAG
+796 ANLQRLNNGGA
-805 PSKP
+805 SRQ